1 MEAVHYNGRVFGLRF
16 AYLLALVV
24 WLGGLIALGA
34 VTAPAVFDVL
44 GARLAGQGRV
54 LAGAVFGEV
63 LGRFHGVG
71 VACGAVMIAT
81 LAGMA
86 LLGPRPRLFW
96 LRLGITVAMLAVTIV
111 AARPV
116 GRAIA
121 AIQAE
126 VEGPIAELPD
136 TDARKVR
143 FGRLHGLSNV
153 LLLAAAALGLALV
166 AIEARDHA
174 GP

>member
-1 MEAVHYNGRVFGLRF
+1 MFGLRF

-44 GARLAGQGRV
+44 GGRLAGQGRV
-54 LAGAVFGEV
+54 LAGAVFGEA

-71 VACGAVMIAT
+71 VGCGAVMMAA
-81 LAGMA
+81 LVGMA
-86 LLGPRPRLFW
+86 LLGPRPRFFW
-96 LRLGITVAMLAVTIV
+96 LRVGIVAAMLAVTIV

-166 AIEARDHA
+166 ALEARDHA